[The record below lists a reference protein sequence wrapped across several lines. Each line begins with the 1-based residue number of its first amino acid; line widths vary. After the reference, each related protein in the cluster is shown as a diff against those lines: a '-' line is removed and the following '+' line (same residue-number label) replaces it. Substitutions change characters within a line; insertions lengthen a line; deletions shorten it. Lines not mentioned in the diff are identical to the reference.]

1 MKMFHAMHRAILD
14 ALYETKG
21 PGVLLTIQRTRAQYR
36 AAGKKAWIGRRLKEI
51 LKGLP

>member
-1 MKMFHAMHRAILD
+1 MRMFADMRRAFCD
-14 ALYETKG
+14 AKYETKG
-21 PGVLLTIQRTRAQYR
+21 PGVLLTIQRTRAQYQ